1 MNTQNKN
8 MNDNS
13 EGYQRRIC
21 LVEVA
26 CSSIEEYN
34 PPGMTGAYVY
44 VVADAENE
52 IQFLQKVRETLENE
66 MNFPVIE
73 ISEIELLTS
82 DREIS
87 EALFDSIEN
96 LLPHFPIAFG
106 TFHFF
111 ENDS

>member
-1 MNTQNKN
+1 MNTQNKYIN
-8 MNDNS
+8 ENN
-13 EGYQRRIC
+13 EGNQRRIC
-21 LVEVA
+21 CVEVA

-52 IQFLQKVRETLENE
+52 IQFLRKVRETLENE
-66 MNFPVIE
+66 MDFPVVE
-73 ISEIELLTS
+73 ISEIELLIS
-82 DREIS
+82 GREIS
-87 EALFDSIEN
+87 EVLLDSIEN

-111 ENDS
+111 ANDE